1 MIQHL
6 PPPPYRRKKP
16 LPEIPQQE
24 MPSYPVATSPPPP
37 PMLPPDPYYCNG
49 SMQSTLGLP
58 SGMLVTYEYCFDRL
72 IIRLH
77 E

>member
-24 MPSYPVATSPPPP
+24 IPSYPMAATSPPPPPPP
-37 PMLPPDPYYCNG
+37 PMLPPDPYYG
-49 SMQSTLGLP
+49 SSNRPSTLGLP
-58 SGMLVTYEYCFDRL
+58 SGMLVTYSF
-72 IIRLH
+72 IMIS
-77 E
+77 